1 MHILSLK
8 VFKEFK
14 YILVRLWN
22 DEMCSISQGFVC
34 KKPREGTWT
43 TQPSTPFPKGNADI
57 IAIMKILQ
65 GTAPRTGWSSRG
77 AATSFMVEVDT
88 IYQKN
93 NIYIYFLFFCFAM

>member
-43 TQPSTPFPKGNADI
+43 TQPSTPFPQGNADI
-57 IAIMKILQ
+57 IAITKLIKIPCHDESFIETPRALPCGLDGIR
-65 GTAPRTGWSSRG
+65 GT
-77 AATSFMVEVDT
+77 
-88 IYQKN
+88 
-93 NIYIYFLFFCFAM
+93 LL